1 MGFESSGGVV
11 QASFL
16 PSMGCNEKVVTRYN
30 LNKYSSFLVPTET
43 HGVDGSISV
52 HSADNS
58 NNYLQSNYSLVYGMR
73 VPYESKGLNAQF
85 GVRSEEWYSTGRYSN
100 TTVANL
106 NYGIHPESTKEWKLP
121 IVSAVTDPSG
131 GMVIKCGHLPFMLRI
146 TSDAAFSVQVG
157 VFGMTVRLDIKSLQN
172 AGNLTA
178 FRRVFIVEPDGQ
190 FQQLASHNSRMF

>member
-16 PSMGCNEKVVTRYN
+16 PSMGRNEKVVTRYN

-58 NNYLQSNYSLVYGMR
+58 NDYLQSNYSLLYGMR
-73 VPYESKGLNAQF
+73 VPNESKGLNVQF

-106 NYGIHPESTKEWKLP
+106 NYGIHQDLGTKEWKLP

-131 GMVIKCGHLPFMLRI
+131 GMVIKCGHLLRMI
-146 TSDAAFSVQVG
+146 S
-157 VFGMTVRLDIKSLQN
+157 
-172 AGNLTA
+172 
-178 FRRVFIVEPDGQ
+178 
-190 FQQLASHNSRMF
+190 